1 MSFNQKILFILLAWA
16 IYSVILVRSCSD
28 DICTA
33 CAATISGGDTA
44 QGAVTADSASA
55 ADASPYALGFK
66 WSEIQPD
73 RGPGFDSLMAAVRA
87 GRDSNNVL
95 EITGRYFDEEA
106 KPADHETMGLARA
119 GKVRDLYFKDFPEER
134 VGLRSRTMDES
145 EGVRE
150 GYFEAVAFEWV
161 APAAK
166 VEELEELGDRIIIR
180 FPANS
185 TEKEY
190 DPKVDDYLRKLAQR
204 VIRSGESVQITGH
217 TDNNGRESDNMI
229 LGQKR
234 ADQIRSI
241 LMKSGV
247 PEDQVSTSSQGE
259 VQPVAPN
266 RTAAGRHQNRRAEV
280 RLMKKQ

>member
-1 MSFNQKILFILLAWA
+1 MSFNQKILFILLAWV
-16 IYSVILVRSCSD
+16 IYSAVLLKSCSD
-28 DICTA
+28 DVCTV
-33 CAATISGGDTA
+33 CGPDGM
-44 QGAVTADSASA
+44 GDSASGKPA
-55 ADASPYALGFK
+55 LEAPVVADANPYALGFR

-73 RGPGFDSLMAAVRA
+73 RGPGFDSLIAAVRA
-87 GRDSNNVL
+87 GRDSSNVL
-95 EITGRYFDEEA
+95 EITGRYFDGEA

-134 VGLRSRTMDES
+134 VGLRSRTMDET
-145 EGVRE
+145 EGARV
-150 GYFEAVAFEWV
+150 GYFEAIAFQWV

-190 DPKVDDYLRKLAQR
+190 DPKVDEYLRKLGQR
-204 VIRSGESVQITGH
+204 VIRSGEKVQITGH
-217 TDNNGRESDNMI
+217 TDNNGSDSANMA

-234 ADQIRSI
+234 ADQIRAI
-241 LMKSGV
+241 LMKGGV
-247 PEDQVSTSSQGE
+247 PESQVVTDSRGE
-259 VQPVAPN
+259 AQPVAPN

-280 RLMKKQ
+280 RLMKKT

>member
-1 MSFNQKILFILLAWA
+1 MSFNQKILFILLAWVV
-16 IYSVILVRSCSD
+16 YSVVLVRSCSD
-28 DICTA
+28 EICKDCGTEGTESSA
-33 CAATISGGDTA
+33 LGE
-44 QGAVTADSASA
+44 VTQDSANLP
-55 ADASPYALGFK
+55 DVNPYPLGFR

-119 GKVRDLYFKDFPEER
+119 GKVRDLYFTDLPEER
-134 VGLRSRTMDES
+134 VGLRSRTVDEPD
-145 EGVRE
+145 GVRK

-204 VIRSGESVQITGH
+204 VIRSGEKIQITGH
-217 TDNNGRESDNMI
+217 TDNNGTDDANLA

-241 LMKSGV
+241 LMKAGV
-247 PEDQVSTSSQGE
+247 PESQVSSSSRGE
-259 VQPVAPN
+259 SQPVAPN
-266 RTAAGRHQNRRAEV
+266 RTASGRHQNRRAEV
-280 RLMKKQ
+280 RLIKKQ